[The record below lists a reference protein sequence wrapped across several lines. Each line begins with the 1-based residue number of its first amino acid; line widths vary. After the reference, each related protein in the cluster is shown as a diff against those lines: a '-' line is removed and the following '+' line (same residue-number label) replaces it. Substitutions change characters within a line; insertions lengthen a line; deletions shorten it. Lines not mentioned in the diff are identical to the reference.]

1 MVATS
6 DCAEKSRPGNK
17 VSKPVMEKKRR
28 ARINQCLDQ
37 LKSLLESYYST
48 SIRKRKLE
56 KADIL
61 ELTVKHL
68 RNIQKIQSF
77 TAAASDFSDYN
88 TGFRSCLANV
98 NQYLL
103 TAEGLTGSD
112 HWMLSQLSSRLCRS
126 RRRAAAFSTMDSGR
140 DREEAPAEA
149 QRLPSSTDRLKD
161 GNTPQSAPPKLQNTS
176 TPVLLRRE
184 DTCQPSG
191 AVQTGLSSAP
201 AGNTTEKNSSPKNF
215 DFHSHRHEAVN
226 TPQSVWRPW

>member
-1 MVATS
+1 
-6 DCAEKSRPGNK
+6 
-17 VSKPVMEKKRR
+17 MEKKRR

-68 RNIQKIQSF
+68 RNIQKIQ
-77 TAAASDFSDYN
+77 T
-88 TGFRSCLANV
+88 
-98 NQYLL
+98 
-103 TAEGLTGSD
+103 
-112 HWMLSQLSSRLCRS
+112 
-126 RRRAAAFSTMDSGR
+126 AAFSTMDSGR